1 MTTEMS
7 TPVPSTAV
15 PVTPA
20 VEASQQ
26 AVKAPVV
33 EKVKVNGKE
42 IEVPL
47 DELKRAYGLH
57 TAAQSKFEEAARLR
71 KEAEQV
77 KSVFSQKDV
86 NTLLKAGWTEDEIEQ
101 KAAEWLVKKAQEK
114 VMTPEQRAAKQR
126 EEEYYRLKQAEEDR
140 IKAEK
145 DKIKNEL
152 TQKEAK
158 LYQTAFLSELAELD
172 KKSPLDLKDPVILS
186 HIINDI
192 TTALNKHG
200 YDMGVHEAV
209 KRLEEKFIEKR
220 GPVKKEYLRKLL
232 KNTITDVDD
241 SDLEAFLEKGAKGI
255 REKSVEA
262 LKRNEAPFAKPRSQT
277 QSQEPERVKKD
288 LKYYRD
294 LRYGRIKP

>member
-1 MTTEMS
+1 
-7 TPVPSTAV
+7 
-15 PVTPA
+15 
-20 VEASQQ
+20 
-26 AVKAPVV
+26 
-33 EKVKVNGKE
+33 
-42 IEVPL
+42 
-47 DELKRAYGLH
+47 
-57 TAAQSKFEEAARLR
+57 
-71 KEAEQV
+71 
-77 KSVFSQKDV
+77 
-86 NTLLKAGWTEDEIEQ
+86 
-101 KAAEWLVKKAQEK
+101 
-114 VMTPEQRAAKQR
+114 MTPEQRAAKQR
-126 EEEYYRLKQAEEDR
+126 EEEYYRLKKAEEDR
-140 IKAEK
+140 LKAEK

-152 TQKEAK
+152 AQKEAK

-209 KRLEEKFIEKR
+209 KRLEEKFIDKR

-277 QSQEPERVKKD
+277 QSQEPEKVKKD